1 MWVWGDREAC
11 CRSLYSGTVALRLCG
26 RRHKLVAAVLSA
38 LVVSGCSYRL
48 SSLSSQDD
56 GDPPTTG
63 SIAAP
68 ARHAQS
74 ANAAPRQVEQAHN
87 QARGQATDRANDLA
101 DDLAYARAAVSDALA
116 RAGKDSSVPWQNP
129 DTGAG
134 GNITPLATLLYRGR
148 SVLPRFPRQLCP
160 RRLAGLAA
168 RGGLPHGS
176 RRLGDTAA
184 KAPRPRLGASSPRNA
199 VDSLVGFA
207 SCPRLLHCVT
217 ATLCPHWR
225 HLGGRGRPEAYS
237 ESFGDA

>member
-1 MWVWGDREAC
+1 MWVLGDREAC

-68 ARHAQS
+68 AGQTQPGNVSSRRVDLAR
-74 ANAAPRQVEQAHN
+74 NQV
-87 QARGQATDRANDLA
+87 RGQSTDRAKDQA

-116 RAGKDSSVPWQNP
+116 RAGKDTSVPWQNP

-134 GNITPLATLLYRGR
+134 GNITPLATSYTEGGLSCRDFLASYVHGGSQDWLQGAACRTEAGAWEI
-148 SVLPRFPRQLCP
+148 
-160 RRLAGLAA
+160 RRLKPL
-168 RGGLPHGS
+168 
-176 RRLGDTAA
+176 
-184 KAPRPRLGASSPRNA
+184 
-199 VDSLVGFA
+199 
-207 SCPRLLHCVT
+207 
-217 ATLCPHWR
+217 
-225 HLGGRGRPEAYS
+225 GRG
-237 ESFGDA
+237 